1 MTETLFP
8 PPSRREAIEP
18 ILSLILCETRHASV
32 VPTLDMEAFRHQL
45 ARFDF
50 AQTDERLPE
59 AMIWVTSQLRDGL
72 VHVTHPRYF
81 GLFNP
86 KPTWPS
92 MIADRIIAEFNPQLA
107 THTTSP
113 VAVEIETH
121 TINHV
126 AARLGLP
133 EGASGHFT
141 SGGSE
146 ANYTALL
153 LALLR
158 AKPDYATDGALAF
171 AGNPTFYV
179 SADSHLAWVKIA
191 LMAGIGK
198 NAVQMIATI
207 DGVMDTAAL
216 RAQIVHDRHH
226 GFYPVMIVAT
236 AGTTGVGMIDPLQ
249 ECKAIADDFDLW
261 FHVDAAWGGAIVA
274 SDKHRAVLDGIGAAD
289 SVTVDG
295 HKWFATTMGCGMFL
309 TRDTTALQAFRVSTY
324 FMPSQHMDDPY
335 VTSVQWSRPFRGLRL
350 FLTLAAVGWAG
361 IATHVEH
368 CLERGDLLCQMLKS
382 SGWQVVN
389 QSKLG
394 IHCFVPPSGE
404 DARRIVNNVLASGK
418 AWVSVTS
425 FAGREVIRAC
435 VTSGETTEQDIGILV
450 DELRRAAREAG
461 VA

>member
-1 MTETLFP
+1 MSNTLFP
-8 PPSRREAIEP
+8 HPAQREIIEEF
-18 ILSLILCETRHASV
+18 LSIHLRDDAADGSV
-32 VPTLDMEAFRHQL
+32 VPTLDMATFRRQL
-45 ARFDF
+45 SEFDF
-50 AQTDERLPE
+50 LQANDVLPF
-59 AMIWVTSQLRDGL
+59 AVGWVIDQLRDGL

-86 KPTWPS
+86 KPTWPA

-121 TINHV
+121 TIRHV

-133 EGASGHFT
+133 EGSGGHFT

-158 AKPDYATDGALAF
+158 ANPDYANDGALAF
-171 AGNPTFYV
+171 KGHPTFYV

-198 NAVQMIATI
+198 NAVRMIGTK
-207 DGVMDTAAL
+207 DGVMDAAL
-216 RAQIVHDRHH
+216 LRTQIAHDRHH
-226 GFYPVMIVAT
+226 GFIPVMVVAT
-236 AGTTGVGMIDPLQ
+236 AGTTGAGMIDPLQ
-249 ECKAIADDFDLW
+249 ECREIATDFDLW

-274 SDKHRAVLDGIGAAD
+274 SDKHRSVLDGIGAAD
-289 SVTVDG
+289 SITVDG

-309 TRDTTALQAFRVSTY
+309 TCDTDALQAFRVSTY

-335 VTSVQWSRPFRGLRL
+335 ISSVQWSRPFRGLRL
-350 FLTLAAVGWAG
+350 FLTLAAVGWRG
-361 IATHVEH
+361 VGEHVEH
-368 CLERGDLLCQMLKS
+368 CLDRGDQLCHMLKS
-382 SGWQVVN
+382 SGWTVVN

-394 IHCFVPPSGE
+394 IHCFAPPSGE
-404 DARRIVNNVLASGK
+404 DVRRIVQKVLASGQ

-425 FAGREVIRAC
+425 FSGRDVVRAC
-435 VTSGETTEQDIGILV
+435 VTSGETTPRDIGILV
-450 DELRRAAREAG
+450 EELQRALEA
-461 VA
+461 